1 MGAVPGVVAQRSHP
15 PDPLLAFPSRTRSEK
30 KELEHEPGRQLEA
43 PVGPGTNRARIADR
57 GDPAEGG
64 QSREVRVGLAELRM
78 IEYIERL
85 QAEHQAGPLTDFDCS
100 RNGAIN
106 LEEP

>member
-1 MGAVPGVVAQRSHP
+1 MRYSHS
-15 PDPLLAFPSRTRSEK
+15 LSNKAREK
-30 KELEHEPGRQLEA
+30 LEHEPGRQLEA
-43 PVGPGTNRARIADR
+43 PVGPRTNRARIADR